1 MAFANYRKYSVALL
15 GASCRC
21 DHTHLQRQPA
31 RIMKLSFVAAF
42 CFGIASASPAFN
54 VAAIIKQISPASASC
69 AGATPDCRT
78 ADQIAPHAMGAM
90 HHYGLSSSR
99 EMAAVLALMAFESA
113 DFKYKH
119 NVYPGRPGQGTAN
132 MQMPQY
138 NLKYAKSIPAVKGK
152 VANIPSVDGLSA
164 DKLNEILGYVTPDEY
179 NFGSGAWFLA
189 TQCPGSVRDALR
201 ANIDN
206 GFNAYMGCVG
216 VDVTPERTAYLTR
229 AKQAFG
235 L

>member
-1 MAFANYRKYSVALL
+1 MALANYRKYVVALL
-15 GASCRC
+15 GISCCC
-21 DHTHLQRQPA
+21 DFTHLQAQPTL
-31 RIMKLSFVAAF
+31 IMKLSFVAAL
-42 CFGIASASPAFN
+42 CFGVASASPAFN
-54 VAAIIKQISPASASC
+54 AAAIVKQISPASASC

-78 ADQIAPHAMGAM
+78 ADQVAPHAMSAM
-90 HHYGLSSSR
+90 YHYGVSSNQ

-132 MQMPQY
+132 MQMPQF
-138 NLKYAKSIPAVKGK
+138 NLKYAQSIPAVKGR
-152 VANIPSVDGLSA
+152 VANFPSVDGLPA
-164 DKLNEILGYVTPDEY
+164 EKLNEILGYVTPDEY

-189 TQCPGSVRDALR
+189 TQCPGSVRDALK
-201 ANIDN
+201 ANVDD
-206 GFNAYMGCVG
+206 GFKAYMGCVG
-216 VDVTPERTAYLTR
+216 VDATPERTAYLTR